1 MEKSHLY
8 MNFVKKT
15 ISSSELLSQNFF
27 MSAKI
32 AAKNAMISGIYSG
45 EGQ

>member
-1 MEKSHLY
+1 

-15 ISSSELLSQNFF
+15 ISGSELLSQNFF

-32 AAKNAMISGIYSG
+32 AAKNAMISGIYIFKSS
-45 EGQ
+45 